1 MGKVGLIAVIVIQ
14 TYVLIFGSAAH
25 AVSIT
30 YTSTPEYMGEPQPT
44 GVTISVPFTC
54 EMSYIEEMPSYTTTA
69 NYGAMISQT
78 VLRFHTSD
86 AYYVYGPYGSSDSWQ
101 GSVDYGNYAGL
112 TLSGDTSGG
121 SVSVSSTYPVTAVDY
136 EELVYAISGYSV
148 HISYGSLDA
157 GTQLRILTSD
167 AYHVYGPYGSSDSW
181 QGPVEYDTY
190 AMFTLSA
197 NTSGGSVTVS
207 TSAPVSSIVVV
218 PESTECPSADLS
230 GDCFVDLDDLKLFAQ
245 QWCIGV
251 ETPCPTADFSGDC
264 FIDLEDFVVIA
275 QQWYSGN

>member
-1 MGKVGLIAVIVIQ
+1 MMKIVSIVAVMLVQ
-14 TYVLIFGSAAH
+14 AVAMFFAFDAH
-25 AVSIT
+25 ASGVT
-30 YTSTPEYMGEPQPT
+30 YTSTPEYMGLPQPS
-44 GVTISVPFTC
+44 GAIISVPFTC
-54 EMSYIEEMPSYTTTA
+54 EGMEDSYTTTA
-69 NYGAMISQT
+69 NYGVMISET

-86 AYYVYGPYGSSDSWQ
+86 TYHVYGPYGSSDSWQ

-207 TSAPVSSIVVV
+207 TSDPVSSIVVV

-230 GDCFVDLDDLKLFAQ
+230 GDCFVDIADLAVLAQ
-245 QWCIGV
+245 QWC
-251 ETPCPTADFSGDC
+251 SG
-264 FIDLEDFVVIA
+264 L
-275 QQWYSGN
+275 QNN